1 MIDPAPRPPLGTVV
15 GVELDLAVVG
25 VLEAEVDMVTVMVP
39 AILDEVDEVVD
50 GDVEDEVVLVRVRV
64 EEEVVR
70 VVDEREALPVA
81 RTGGAVIVRIT
92 GTVGLAGILTTEVA
106 VFFAIVRVLIGGTG
120 TDVFFWA

>member
-1 MIDPAPRPPLGTVV
+1 MV